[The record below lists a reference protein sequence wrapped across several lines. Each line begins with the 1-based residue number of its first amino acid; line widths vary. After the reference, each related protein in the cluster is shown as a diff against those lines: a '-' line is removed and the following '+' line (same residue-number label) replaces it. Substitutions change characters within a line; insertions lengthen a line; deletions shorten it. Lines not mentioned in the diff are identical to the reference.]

1 MITAAAHAR
10 FTLYLR
16 FFNLI
21 VVNCSQ
27 PPPMRGSH
35 CACADVS
42 NVSISDKM
50 ATFHSFADLPV
61 SVPFQALVAMTQ

>member
-1 MITAAAHAR
+1 
-10 FTLYLR
+10 
-16 FFNLI
+16 
-21 VVNCSQ
+21 
-27 PPPMRGSH
+27 MRGSH